1 LYMAID
7 DLYMQQ
13 ALELAVKGRGRTSPN
28 PMVGAV
34 IVKNGS
40 IIGQGYHQ
48 KAGTPHA
55 EVHALR
61 EADRQAKD
69 ATLYV
74 TLEPCVHYG
83 RTPPCTDAIVR
94 SGITRV
100 VIACQDPNPLVAG
113 RGVKTLQDAGI
124 AVTTGV
130 LEKEAILLNEVF
142 NKFITTRK
150 PFVVLKCAMSLD
162 GKIATYTGQSQWIT
176 GAQARQY
183 GHHLRDT
190 YDAILVG
197 IGTIL
202 ADNPLLTTR
211 LAKGEGRNPIR
222 IILDSTGRTPLT
234 SNILVDKSAPTIVVV
249 TEAASPER
257 VEAIEAMGAKVHIL
271 PKTNNRVDFSALTT
285 LLGQKNITSVLVEG
299 GAAIHAAALQ
309 AQVVDKMHFFIA
321 PKIIGGHDAPG
332 PVGGQGI
339 AALTDAVELTNMSSE
354 KIGEDIHIQ
363 AYVKK
368 GNEACLQDL

>member
-1 LYMAID
+1 
-7 DLYMQQ
+7 
-13 ALELAVKGRGRTSPN
+13 
-28 PMVGAV
+28 VGAV
-34 IVKNGS
+34 IVKDGS

-55 EVHALR
+55 EVHALQ
-61 EADRQAKD
+61 EADGQAKD

-83 RTPPCTDAIVR
+83 RTPPCTDAIIR
-94 SGITRV
+94 SGIKRV
-100 VIACQDPNPLVAG
+100 VIAAQDSNPLVAG
-113 RGVKTLQDAGI
+113 RGVKTLRDAGI

-130 LEKEAILLNEVF
+130 MEKEAVLLNEVF

-150 PFVVLKCAMSLD
+150 PFVVLKSAMSLD

-176 GAQARQY
+176 GTQARQY
-183 GHHLRDT
+183 GHRLRDT

-211 LAKGEGRNPIR
+211 LSKGEGRNPMR
-222 IILDSTGRTPLT
+222 IILDSTGRTPLS
-234 SNILVDKSAPTIVVV
+234 SNVLVDKSAPTIVIV

-257 VEAIEAMGAKVHIL
+257 VGAIEATGAKVHIL

-285 LLGQKNITSVLVEG
+285 LLGQKNITSVLIEG
-299 GAAIHAAALQ
+299 GAAIHGAALQ
-309 AQVVDKMHFFIA
+309 SQVVDKVHFFIA

-339 AALTDAVELTNMSSE
+339 AILTDAVELTGMCSE

-368 GNEACLQDL
+368 GNEVCLQDL

>member
-1 LYMAID
+1 MAMD
-7 DLYMQQ
+7 DIYMQQ
-13 ALELAVKGRGRTSPN
+13 ALGLAVKGRGRTSPN

-34 IVKNGS
+34 IVKDGS

-55 EVHALR
+55 EVHALQ
-61 EADRQAKD
+61 EADGQAKD

-83 RTPPCTDAIVR
+83 RTPPCTDAIIR
-94 SGITRV
+94 SGIKRV
-100 VIACQDPNPLVAG
+100 VIAAQDSNPLVAG
-113 RGVKTLQDAGI
+113 RGVKTLRDAGI

-130 LEKEAILLNEVF
+130 MEKEAVLLNEVF

-150 PFVVLKCAMSLD
+150 PFVVLKSAMSLD

-176 GAQARQY
+176 GTQARQY
-183 GHHLRDT
+183 GHRLRDT

-211 LAKGEGRNPIR
+211 LATGEGRNPMR
-222 IILDSTGRTPLT
+222 IILDSTGRTPLS
-234 SNILVDKSAPTIVVV
+234 SNVLVDKSATTIVVV
-249 TEAASPER
+249 TEAASQER
-257 VEAIEAMGAKVHIL
+257 VEAIEATGAKVLVL
-271 PKTNNRVDFSALTT
+271 PAANNRVDFSTLVT
-285 LLGQKNITSVLVEG
+285 LLGQRNITSILIEG
-299 GAAIHAAALQ
+299 GAAIHGAALQ
-309 AQVVDKMHFFIA
+309 AQIVDKVHFFIA
-321 PKIIGGHDAPG
+321 PKIIGGHEAPG

-339 AALTDAVELTNMSSE
+339 AILTDAVKLTGMCSE